1 MMINF
6 MDIKKLEILD
16 ILIEASWILD
26 ILDMEM
32 EYS

>member
-1 MMINF
+1 